1 MRYAHTN
8 IIARDWKEL
17 VDFYCKVFEC
27 ELVPPV
33 RNQSGDWLSQGT
45 GVPNAHLKGAHLRL
59 PGHGNQGPTL
69 EIYQYKQVIT
79 QEPIAP
85 NQRGFGH
92 LAFEVD
98 DVEQILSKV
107 KAHGGSANGKI
118 TIRKVEGVGQ
128 ITFVY
133 ARDPEGNLLELQNW
147 S

>member
-8 IIARDWKEL
+8 IIANDWKKL
-17 VDFYCKVFEC
+17 VDFYCTIFEC

-33 RNQSGDWLSQGT
+33 RNQSGEWLSKGT
-45 GVPNAHLKGAHLRL
+45 GVTNAHLEGAHLRL
-59 PGHGNQGPTL
+59 PGYGDQGPTL
-69 EIYQYKQVIT
+69 EIYQYAQVID

-98 DVEQILSKV
+98 DVEQILGKV
-107 KAHGGSANGKI
+107 IAHGGSANGEV
-118 TIRKVEGVGQ
+118 TVRKVDGVGQ